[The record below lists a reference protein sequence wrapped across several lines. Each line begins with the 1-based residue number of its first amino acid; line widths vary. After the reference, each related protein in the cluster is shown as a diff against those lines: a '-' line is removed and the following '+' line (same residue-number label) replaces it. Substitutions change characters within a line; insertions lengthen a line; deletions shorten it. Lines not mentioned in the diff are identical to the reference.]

1 MNDYSVIKKNKI
13 MVFVARWM
21 QLEEI
26 LILSEVRK
34 RKRNT
39 TDITYMWDL
48 NYGTNESYLQ
58 HRNRLTDTEKRWVV
72 AKGGG
77 EEVGWTGSLGLVDT
91 KLVHLEWIRN
101 EVLLYS
107 TGNYIKS
114 LGIEHDG
121 RQQ

>member
-1 MNDYSVIKKNKI
+1 MEYYSVIKKNKI

-77 EEVGWTGSLGLVDT
+77 EEVGWTGSLGLVDANNNI
-91 KLVHLEWIRN
+91 WN
-101 EVLLYS
+101 
-107 TGNYIKS
+107 G
-114 LGIEHDG
+114 
-121 RQQ
+121 